1 MNKTNKQRDKKTKTK
16 SNTCK
21 PCIHAKNDLH
31 RPREHKVMP
40 NGPSVPKWAQ
50 GT

>member
-1 MNKTNKQRDKKTKTK
+1 MQAIRAMQPCKP
-16 SNTCK
+16 CK

-40 NGPSVPKWAQ
+40 NGPSVPKWA
-50 GT
+50 